1 MSVSLTCTQV
11 GALLSF
17 YIDNKLS
24 DELKA
29 FVDAHLSICPTCRL
43 KLETLKTMLKNLR
56 DAQNELS
63 CVKIES
69 EKSAQDSQQDSQYNE
84 FKVSLSAYIDNELED
99 SENIRVKKYIISNP
113 NARQEIESMY
123 NLKKL
128 LHNSFERTK
137 NECKEDYSK
146 LIFRR
151 IDIKEEVYAPD
162 SFAKVVAIF
171 AFIFVV
177 FTFTAIVLLW
187 I

>member
-29 FVDAHLSICPTCRL
+29 FVDVHLSICPTCRL

-56 DAQNELS
+56 EAQNELS
-63 CVKIES
+63 CIKIEAD
-69 EKSAQDSQQDSQYNE
+69 KSAQDFQQGSQYKA
-84 FKVSLSAYIDNELED
+84 FKVNLSAYIDNELDD

-137 NECKEDYSK
+137 NECRDDYSK

-151 IDIKEEVYAPD
+151 IDIKEEVYAPN